1 MILSLS
7 KFFGQSDDGLNTWP
21 KHVVAYYILLPTV
34 IFRKVLGSIPGGV
47 IGIFHCHNTSD
58 RTMALGSTQPLKEMS
73 KNSPFTGLQ
82 WPRGF
87 QEVRVPRF
95 HENGTK

>member
-58 RTMALGSTQPLKEMS
+58 RTMALGSTHNLTEM
-73 KNSPFTGLQ
+73 
-82 WPRGF
+82 
-87 QEVRVPRF
+87 
-95 HENGTK
+95 GTRSIFWG